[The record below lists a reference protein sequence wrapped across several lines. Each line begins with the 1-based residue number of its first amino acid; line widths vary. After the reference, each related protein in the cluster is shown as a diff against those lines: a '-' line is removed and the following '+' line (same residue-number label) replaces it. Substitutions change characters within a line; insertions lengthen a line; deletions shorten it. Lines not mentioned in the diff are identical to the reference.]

1 MNILRTTTA
10 RISYAKKMTLGMQ
23 NRIVPHRSIIL
34 AAILFLSLYG
44 RESFAQGVAIGESG
58 TPSPN
63 ANAILDLQSASGT
76 RGFLLP
82 QLSAVPIASPT
93 ATAKGLM
100 FYNTTTHY
108 VSYWNETAWLNLASL
123 SGTETFTNK
132 TLTSPTL
139 TTPVLG
145 TPSSGTLTSCTGLP
159 ISTGVSGLAA
169 GVATF
174 LATPSSANLATA
186 MTDKTGSGSLVF
198 ATTPTLS
205 SPTFVTPTLGAATAT
220 SINKVAITAPA
231 TSATLA
237 LADLSTFATSGGF
250 STTLTSTA
258 LTNVTLPTSGTLVTT
273 GTLIAVRVLTSGT
286 SYTPTSG
293 TTAIFV
299 RLVGG
304 GGGGGGATG
313 AANPRSSVGGGGGS
327 GSYAE
332 KYFTGI
338 SGNYSYAIGAAGAA
352 GTATGNGGAGGST
365 TFTGPGGVTVT
376 APAGSGGIYVVQAAT
391 IATGLGGAGGGVS
404 TNGDLNST
412 GNPGQAGIRFSTTVA
427 MGGAG
432 ASSHVG
438 GGGNAR
444 NTAGIGN
451 PATGYG
457 SGGGGA
463 ASLSATGYAGGAG
476 TAGVIIIL
484 EYK

>member
-1 MNILRTTTA
+1 MNILRITTA
-10 RISYAKKMTLGMQ
+10 RITCIKEMACGILYHMAHNK
-23 NRIVPHRSIIL
+23 SIIL
-34 AAILFLSLYG
+34 TVILLLSLH
-44 RESFAQGVAIGESG
+44 RQEVFAQGVAIGESG

-82 QLSAVPIASPT
+82 QLAAVPIASPT

-100 FYNTTTHY
+100 FYNTATHY

-145 TPSSGTLTSCTGLP
+145 TPSSGTLTNCTGLP
-159 ISTGVSGLAA
+159 IATGVSGLAA

-186 MTDKTGSGSLVF
+186 LTDKTGSGSAVF
-198 ATTPTLS
+198 ATSPTLS
-205 SPTFVTPTLGAATAT
+205 SPTFVTPTLGVATAT
-220 SINKVAITAPA
+220 SINKVAITPPA
-231 TSATLA
+231 TSAILTLVDGSS
-237 LADLSTFATSGGF
+237 LVTSGAN
-250 STTLTSTA
+250 SITLTSTA
-258 LTNVTLPTSGTLVTT
+258 ATNVTLPTSGTLVTT

-286 SYTPTSG
+286 IYTPTAG

-313 AANPRSSVGGGGGS
+313 AATPRTSAGGGGGS

-338 SGNYSYAIGAAGAA
+338 SGTYGYTIGTAGAA

-365 TFTGPGGVTVT
+365 TFTGPGSVTVT
-376 APAGSGGIYVVQAAT
+376 GPGGSGGIYLPSANT
-391 IATGLGGAGGGVS
+391 IATSLGGAGGLVS
-404 TNGDLNST
+404 TLGDLNST
-412 GNPGQAGIRFSTTVA
+412 GNPGQNGIRFSTTVA

-432 ASSHVG
+432 ASSRFG

-451 PATGYG
+451 AGTGYG

-463 ASLSATGYAGGAG
+463 ASLNATGYAGGVG
-476 TAGVIIIL
+476 TVGVIIIL